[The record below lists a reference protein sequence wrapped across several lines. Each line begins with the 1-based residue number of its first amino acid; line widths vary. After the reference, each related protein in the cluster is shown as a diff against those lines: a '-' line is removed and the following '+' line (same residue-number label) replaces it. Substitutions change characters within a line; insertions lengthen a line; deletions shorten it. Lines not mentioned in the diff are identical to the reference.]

1 MMADDLNISLEQDKQ
16 RPRSQS
22 MPILNQRAELSG
34 LSQTLEAENRVDGAT
49 PATAKTAAAPTRYYD
64 MAKLNQ
70 DVDRANQEYQQSL
83 SKYKA
88 DGGNV
93 FLKHLMANK
102 PQRDVDKEKRLKN
115 SAKLGMLTELLGLV
129 GKGIGAFGG
138 IKPKADDNTRQGV
151 LSSLGQLE
159 RLNQIYEA
167 KGDKWDNDTLRAK
180 VMQDQDAQAMAKFGI
195 GAASNKLNAAREALA
210 AGAKQEYDAEAK
222 ANDRAFDLFKGEK
235 DRAFRAGENAK
246 NRANTTRNA
255 GIKANDGAKR
265 DKDWVFDAPSVTGAA
280 VPITNK
286 KISELRMWGAK
297 HASPEVRKM
306 VGELESQRLDS
317 NNNPVGLSDAD
328 KQSMFVRISELNQ
341 RKESEEKVADD
352 IALLTYSGPKKIS
365 QAEWLELIENPE
377 YKYVGLSKVI
387 KMFKQAGIL

>member
-235 DRAFRAGENAK
+235 DRVFRAGENAK
-246 NRANTTRNA
+246 NRANATRNA
-255 GIKANDGAKR
+255 GLKANDGAKR
-265 DKDWVFDAPSVTGAA
+265 DKDWVFDAPSVSGAA

-297 HASPEVRKM
+297 HPDQKVRSL
-306 VGELESQRLDS
+306 VGELELKGTGASGESL
-317 NNNPVGLSDAD
+317 NDAD
-328 KQSMFVRISELNQ
+328 KQAMFVRLSELNQ
-341 RKESEEKVADD
+341 RKESEERVAGD
-352 IALLTYSGPKKIS
+352 IALLTYSGPKKITHT
-365 QAEWLELIENPE
+365 EWLELIENPE
-377 YKYVGLSKVI
+377 YRYLGLSNVI

>member
-34 LSQTLEAENRVDGAT
+34 LSQTLEAENRVDGAI
-49 PATAKTAAAPTRYYD
+49 PATAKTAATPLRYYD

-70 DVDRANQEYQQSL
+70 DVDQANQEYQRSL
-83 SKYKA
+83 GKYKA

-138 IKPKADDNTRQGV
+138 IKPKADDKTRQGV

-297 HASPEVRKM
+297 HPDQKVRSL
-306 VGELESQRLDS
+306 VGELELKGTGASGESL
-317 NNNPVGLSDAD
+317 NDAD
-328 KQSMFVRISELNQ
+328 KQAMFVRLSELNQ
-341 RKESEEKVADD
+341 RKESEERVVDD
-352 IALLTYSGPKKIS
+352 MMVLTHNLPKKLTPK
-365 QAEWLELIENPE
+365 EWESLIENPE
-377 YKYVGLSKVI
+377 YQHLGIDKVSN
-387 KMFKQAGIL
+387 MFKQAGLL

>member
-180 VMQDQDAQAMAKFGI
+180 VMQDQDAQTMAKFGI
-195 GAASNKLNAAREALA
+195 GAASNKLKAASEALA

-246 NRANTTRNA
+246 NRANATRNA
-255 GIKANDGAKR
+255 GLRAGDKR

-297 HASPEVRKM
+297 HPDQKVRSL
-306 VGELESQRLDS
+306 VGELELKGTGASGESL
-317 NNNPVGLSDAD
+317 NDAD
-328 KQSMFVRISELNQ
+328 KQAMFVRLSELNQ
-341 RKESEEKVADD
+341 RKESEERVVDD
-352 IALLTYSGPKKIS
+352 MMVLTHNLPKKLTPK
-365 QAEWLELIENPE
+365 EWESLIENPE
-377 YKYVGLSKVI
+377 YQHLGIDKVSN
-387 KMFKQAGIL
+387 MFKQAGLL